1 MKHIY
6 LKSILLGT
14 LLSGQ
19 ALYADFADGVVGGL
33 VGGAVGSVITNEI
46 YNSNKASEP
55 AYRPVHTK
63 SSKKHRKKKRASAP
77 KITDGMKIQKALAG
91 MGFYHGKIDGEV
103 NSFETRTAIK
113 ELNKAYGIGNTAALK
128 PEERDTL
135 IYLGTLFMFD
145 RYLIARGNDKRT
157 RGKRI
162 QTALKVLG
170 FYHGKI
176 DGAVGRGT
184 KSAIAEYNMANGLGD
199 SASLDFEAEYQL
211 VTNARAANDKN
222 INDSIESLK
231 ALGQPATQPPVQAP
245 HPNQTTQPSARPE
258 NDNEPAQPKV
268 IKLQT
273 QPVQQYQ

>member
-6 LKSILLGT
+6 LKSLTVAALF
-14 LLSGQ
+14 SGHT
-19 ALYADFADGVVGGL
+19 LYADFADGVVGGL

-46 YNSNKASEP
+46 YNSNKKTEP
-55 AYRPVHTK
+55 AYRPVHHK
-63 SSKKHRKKKRASAP
+63 SSHKKTTKRRAAAP
-77 KITDGMKIQKALAG
+77 QVTDQMKIQKALAG
-91 MGFYHGKIDGEV
+91 LGFYHGKIDGEV

-128 PEERDTL
+128 PEEKDTL

-145 RYLIARGNDKRT
+145 RYLIARGDDKRT

-176 DGAVGRGT
+176 DGAVGSGT
-184 KSAIAEYNMANGLGD
+184 RRAIAEYQMANGLG
-199 SASLDFEAEYQL
+199 SSSKLDFESEYQL
-211 VTNARAANDKN
+211 ISSARTQNDQN
-222 INDSIESLK
+222 INESIESLK
-231 ALGQPATQPPVQAP
+231 AMGKPPVQAQQ
-245 HPNQTTQPSARPE
+245 QTQNVQAQKPAS
-258 NDNEPAQPKV
+258 DNEPSQPRI

-273 QPVQQYQ
+273 PQSTSQY